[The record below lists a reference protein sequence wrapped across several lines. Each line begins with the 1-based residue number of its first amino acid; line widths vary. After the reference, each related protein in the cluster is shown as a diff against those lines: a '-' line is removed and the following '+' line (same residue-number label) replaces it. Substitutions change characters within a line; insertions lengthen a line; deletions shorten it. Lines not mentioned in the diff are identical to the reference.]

1 MEHNGQQQHQEGHE
15 HHGLIHYVVG
25 DEPQT
30 TMERTLTPRQI
41 MTNAGINPDENY
53 LVEIRGRE
61 PRISYKDKPDE
72 PIHMHENQKFIVV
85 FVGTVPVS

>member
-1 MEHNGQQQHQEGHE
+1 MEQHE
-15 HHGLIHYVVG
+15 HQHEIHYVVG

-30 TMERTLTPRQI
+30 TTERVLTAREI
-41 MTNAGINPDENY
+41 MVNAGIDPVQNY

-72 PIHMHENQKFIVV
+72 PIHMHERQKFIVV
-85 FVGTVPVS
+85 FMGTVPVS